1 MATNGNSI
9 KINLPK
15 GWIAI
20 FAIPLLGL
28 GSLQLHSSTLQG
40 DIVERALLVHSQDI
54 HKGTASANDVERMQY
69 IQESLGSD
77 VTELNK
83 IVKELA
89 VMQRELI
96 FELRTMRDV
105 ERTEH

>member
-9 KINLPK
+9 KITMPARWVAL
-15 GWIAI
+15 
-20 FAIPLLGL
+20 FAVPLLGL
-28 GSLQLHSSTLQG
+28 GSLQLHSSASQG
-40 DIVERALLVHSQDI
+40 DIVERALLVHGQDI

-69 IQESLGSD
+69 IQNSLGSD
-77 VTELNK
+77 VAELNQ